1 MKKYSTVFFD
11 LFDTIIN
18 FNFKKLPAVD
28 MNGIRSRTTSKEVYA
43 VFSRYYPKIR
53 FTAFYPPFI
62 ESYHRFQEMKLEEF
76 REYPNRDRFKLMLN
90 IMNIEPTGKSTR
102 MIEEMVTAHMDGLAS
117 CVVFPEENK
126 KILERIKTAGY
137 VTAIVSNFDYAPTAY
152 ALIQRHGIRKYFD
165 DIVISE
171 EVGWRK
177 PKPAIFH
184 RALELTNKDPGEVL
198 FVGDNYG
205 ADVAGAKSAG
215 IDAVWLNTKNR
226 STNDLTPPPDY
237 VISALP
243 QLDDILL

>member
-1 MKKYSTVFFD
+1 MKRYSTVFFD
-11 LFDTIIN
+11 LFDTVIN

-43 VFSRYYPKIR
+43 VFCRYYPKIR

-62 ESYHRFQEMKLEEF
+62 ESYHRFQEMKLEKF
-76 REYPNRDRFKLMLN
+76 KEYPNRDRFKLMLN
-90 IMNIEPTGKSTR
+90 IMNIEPTAKTAR

-126 KILERIKTAGY
+126 QALERIKSAGY
-137 VTAIVSNFDYAPTAY
+137 ETAIVSNFDYAPTAY
-152 ALIQRHGIRKYFD
+152 ALIDRYGIQEFFD
-165 DIVISE
+165 EIIISE

-184 RALELTNKDPGEVL
+184 KALELTKKDPDEVL
-198 FVGDNYG
+198 FVGDNYS
-205 ADVAGAKSAG
+205 ADVAGAKSVG
-215 IDAVWLNTKNR
+215 MDAVWLNTKNK
-226 STNDLTPPPDY
+226 STDDLTPQPDY

-243 QLDDILL
+243 QLDNILL